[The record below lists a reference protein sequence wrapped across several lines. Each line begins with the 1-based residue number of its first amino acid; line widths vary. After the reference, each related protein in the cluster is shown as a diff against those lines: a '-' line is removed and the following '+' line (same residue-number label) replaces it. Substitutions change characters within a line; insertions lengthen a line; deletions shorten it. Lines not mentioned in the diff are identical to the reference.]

1 MRVRVPRPAPGQV
14 WPGIDKVKIAG
25 WSSQEARRAHNPKVA
40 GSNPAPATNFGGIA
54 QMARARGS
62 YPRCHWFDSSCR
74 HQKRIRLRPI
84 ESKNRSK
91 ERIFLFLTRLI
102 CPCSSRGVLVV
113 VPSSRTPKGERRV
126 PVKFQRMR
134 RFSSCRAGL
143 YLPVKPCADASHHK
157 IRTTSALPAIR
168 AHAHTRSGRCP
179 RTARH
184 RRSIKMSSNARPR
197 PPADAYPSA
206 PKPAR
211 KLTALVRV
219 GYLRLTSPHSVS
231 PPLSFAGRGRILSI
245 FRTYKE
251 GVP

>member
-91 ERIFLFLTRLI
+91 ERIFLFLTRLF

-113 VPSSRTPKGERRV
+113 VPLSRTKRGKKEEFRSRFKKSIVGLHHNGNGLSTRGAVHHMKTIRR
-126 PVKFQRMR
+126 
-134 RFSSCRAGL
+134 A
-143 YLPVKPCADASHHK
+143 
-157 IRTTSALPAIR
+157 AL
-168 AHAHTRSGRCP
+168 
-179 RTARH
+179 
-184 RRSIKMSSNARPR
+184 
-197 PPADAYPSA
+197 
-206 PKPAR
+206 
-211 KLTALVRV
+211 
-219 GYLRLTSPHSVS
+219 
-231 PPLSFAGRGRILSI
+231 
-245 FRTYKE
+245 
-251 GVP
+251 